1 MTTVEKTDTAGSR
14 RKFALDTA
22 EVKNARRFVSSFLVE
37 AGMEPLVADAELAVS
52 ELFGNAVMHS
62 QGATAAEVVIVPS
75 RSDVRIEVRDDGK
88 PPDHDVA
95 QHDPSPLEPS
105 GRGLMV
111 VGMLADRWGVERGAA
126 GTSVWFEL
134 ELRR

>member
-1 MTTVEKTDTAGSR
+1 MTTVEKDTAGSS

-22 EVKNARRFVSSFLVE
+22 EVQNARRFVSSFLVE
-37 AGMEPLVADAELAVS
+37 AGMEALVADAELAVS

-62 QGATAAEVVIVPS
+62 QGATAVEVVIVPS
-75 RSDVRIEVRDDGK
+75 LSDVRIEVRDDGT
-88 PPDHDVA
+88 PPDHEVA
-95 QHDPSPLEPS
+95 QHDPSPLQPS

-111 VGMLADRWGVERGAA
+111 VGMLADRWGVERGAT

-134 ELRR
+134 ELGR